1 MTARDNGHIR
11 VNCHPKPVDGVGAGV
26 EPERLEPLIY
36 GGLGVH
42 FGRVAG
48 ITDHLGRLL
57 IIKLLVRLSGLDV
70 VQLSKC
76 LNGLRLGFPGNVTNW
91 EFGWVLK
98 FDFVF

>member
-36 GGLGVH
+36 DGLGVH
-42 FGRVAG
+42 FRRIAR
-48 ITDHLGRLL
+48 IADHLGRLL
-57 IIKLLVRLSGLDV
+57 ITKLPVRLSGLDIA
-70 VQLSKC
+70 QLSRNP
-76 LNGLRLGFPGNVTNW
+76 NGLKLGSTGNVDNR
-91 EFGWVLK
+91 EFSWVLK